1 MVTMWKKMKAYR
13 FNGAQTGSFRMSR
26 LLMSFVLVLWGF
38 VLLAWGTDWS
48 DVAEVAREGERVRNL
63 AARMTPGA
71 DWVDQ
76 VVAPGEVGL
85 EECEPFSLELDPDTL
100 ETLVIDDRDEVCGS
114 VYTGIGRAESSRVVL
129 WVEPDAELFPEPPA
143 GRQLATRTRS
153 GTETNFC
160 ISIFEKLP
168 DGNLRVTVT
177 NGGTTAEAEIFA
189 FTMTA
194 DLNSVTNVWTN
205 DENVVTTLV
214 STVYSNWSPSL
225 AGFSS
230 AWTRVAAHVPLTDGV
245 GTWTDTSVLPTT
257 PVRFYAAA
265 LRQDSDGDGLTDGE
279 ELFVYHTDPASD
291 VSQTG
296 GWADV
301 DMATFGMTPA
311 DSAVYHYVSN
321 GVAITWT
328 NNLKADWIWGRSIG
342 SNASLTIS
350 LMLTH
355 GVAVWATFCDR
366 AGVAESFEVS
376 VTNAHV
382 AYRSDGLFS
391 TDELPVTRLL
401 LVPTNDLPMQV
412 NIHDTSHANVGPD
425 HWGADIRGAFL
436 PVEIDLEVGGTP
448 EILEDEPGAFVMDRQ
463 VYTNAHLTPYILSA
477 TWIPS
482 LPGEIGLEGM
492 EDVIRLVDS
501 VGQEEAE
508 SHITWD
514 DPVKVGMLG
523 GYGATSVVLRAV
535 WNMDTNLWDEAKVTS
550 TQIRLEPVTIE
561 GGLPS
566 WNPCG
571 IVLGSNALFHVD
583 VFPTNVPESAVIWQ
597 IAHGGVEFD
606 ENISTGRT
614 VSVSG
619 TGLSGF
625 GLTVNVG
632 NAFAPVPHIEG
643 RVVEEAE
650 IKVYPFILAN
660 GGTQAVDA
668 SFVQNQFDRA
678 NLIYRQAGIH
688 FALQPIAVMET
699 NAWTYLQLYA
709 SGDWPEFWTLVNTHH
724 GLDGV
729 EAYFVRSIEDAN
741 GLTAHGGIA
750 IPSHAPSVTLAHELG
765 HSMGVPDIYTTRTN
779 ISSVTG
785 FVQAAWAPHDWSGD
799 TNESYYAPEL
809 MQSNL
814 LRRLVMYG
822 VGIDSKADVP
832 MGDIHGIAKEAGQY
846 QHRLVPLGMTNL
858 NRTAISQ

>member
-1 MVTMWKKMKAYR
+1 MSNGPPMKL
-13 FNGAQTGSFRMSR
+13 R
-26 LLMSFVLVLWGF
+26 LILAFVLALGAF
-38 VLLAWGTDWS
+38 ALLAWGTDPAT
-48 DVAEVAREGERVRNL
+48 VAEVAWEGERVRNQV
-63 AARMTPGA
+63 ARMTPGE

-76 VVAPGEVGL
+76 VVAPWAIGL
-85 EECEPFSLELDPDTL
+85 EDCEPFSLELDPDTL
-100 ETLVIDDRDEVCGS
+100 ETLVIDDEDVVCGGI
-114 VYTGIGRAESSRVVL
+114 YTGIGRPESSRVLL
-129 WVEPDAELFPEPPA
+129 WIEPDAELFHEPPV
-143 GRQLATRTRS
+143 GRMQSSGMRS
-153 GTETNFC
+153 GSETNFS
-160 ISIFEKLP
+160 ISGFEKLP
-168 DGNLRVTVT
+168 SGYFQITVT
-177 NGGTTAEAEIFA
+177 NGGTNVEAEIFA
-189 FTMTA
+189 FAMTA
-194 DLNSVTNVWTN
+194 DLYSVTNVWTN

-225 AGFSS
+225 AGFTS

-245 GTWTDTSVLPTT
+245 GAWTNTSVPPPTA

-279 ELFVYHTDPASD
+279 ELFVHHTNPTNDI
-291 VSQTG
+291 SQEG

-301 DMATFGMTPA
+301 DAVTFGMPSA
-311 DSAVYHYVSN
+311 GSAVYHFVSN
-321 GVAITWT
+321 GVGVTWT
-328 NNLKADWIWGRSIG
+328 NNLKADWDWGRSIG

-350 LMLTH
+350 LSLTN
-355 GVAVWATFCDR
+355 GIAVWASFCDR

-376 VTNAHV
+376 VTNALV
-382 AYRSDGLFS
+382 AYRTDGQFS
-391 TDELPVTRLL
+391 AGELPVTRLL

-412 NIHDTSHANVGPD
+412 NIHDNSQANVAPN
-425 HWGADIRGAFL
+425 HWGADVRGAFL
-436 PVEIDLEVGGTP
+436 PVELDLEVGGTP
-448 EILEDEPGAFVMDRQ
+448 EILEDQPGSFVMDRQ
-463 VYTNAHLTPYILSA
+463 VYTNAHLTPYILAA
-477 TWIPS
+477 TWLPA
-482 LPGEIGLEGM
+482 LPGEIALEGM
-492 EDVIRLVDS
+492 GEAIRLFDPS
-501 VGQEEAE
+501 EQEEAE

-514 DPVKVGMLG
+514 DPVKVGLLG

-535 WNMDTNLWDEAKVTS
+535 WNLNTNVCDEAQVTS

-561 GGLPS
+561 GGLPP

-571 IVLGSNALFHVD
+571 IALGSNALFHVD
-583 VFPTNVPESAVIWQ
+583 VFPTNVPELEVAWQ
-597 IAHGGVEFD
+597 IVSGGVEFVD
-606 ENISTGRT
+606 NINTGRT
-614 VSVSG
+614 VTVNG
-619 TGLSGF
+619 TGLGGF

-632 NAFAPVPHIEG
+632 DAFDPVPHIEG

-650 IKVYPFILAN
+650 IKVYPFILSN

-668 SFVQNQFDRA
+668 SFVQNQLDRA

-688 FALQPIAVMET
+688 FVLQPIAVMET
-699 NAWTYLQLYA
+699 NAWTYLQLDA
-709 SGDWPEFWTLVNTHH
+709 TGDWPEFWTLVNTHH

-750 IPSHAPSVTLAHELG
+750 ISSHARSVTLAHELG
-765 HSMGVPDIYTTRTN
+765 HSMGVPDIYATRTN
-779 ISSVTG
+779 IPSVTG

-832 MGDIHGIAKEAGQY
+832 MGDIRGIAKEAGQY